1 MRKSILL
8 IDDDASI
15 RSIFRKLMKKYR
27 YSIQR
32 LSGNENVMQIIK
44 QYKPQLVIVEVS
56 IPNSARLRLISN
68 IKERYPAIPILVTTI
83 FSNIFTS
90 QELLEKYSSDDQLSK
105 PFKITDVLI
114 KMDDLLN
121 RQNIKS
127 KIESNRCQ
135 MP

>member
-15 RSIFRKLMKKYR
+15 RSIFKKLMKKYR
-27 YSIQR
+27 YSIQSP
-32 LSGNENVMQIIK
+32 SGNADALQIIER
-44 QYKPQLVIVEVS
+44 YKPQIIIVEVS
-56 IPNSARLRLISN
+56 IPSSTRLKLISS
-68 IKERYPAIPILVTTI
+68 IKERYPEIPILVTTV

-90 QELLEKYSSDDQLSK
+90 QELLEKYGSDDQLSK

-114 KMDDLLN
+114 KMENLLD
-121 RQNIKS
+121 RQNRKN
-127 KIESNRCQ
+127 KMESNRCQ